1 MQIFA
6 VIVAGG
12 SGLRMKKAVKKQ
24 YLLLKG
30 RPILFH
36 TLIPFV
42 SCKKINEIFL
52 VVPEN
57 DILYVRDEIIGHLS
71 SLKPIRVVPGG
82 KERQDSVF
90 NGLCAMKNKP
100 DFVVIHDGVRPFIT
114 KDMIEKGL
122 ASAREKGCAIFAI
135 QASDT
140 LKKAGNDFVIEK
152 TLDRK
157 SIWLAQTPQI
167 FAYDIISDAHKKAKK
182 KKFYGTDDASLV
194 ERAGG
199 KVHIIQG
206 NKFNI
211 KITTPEDICLAQT
224 ILSSWQ
230 GKKQKIS

>member
-1 MQIFA
+1 MPNPCLL
-6 VIVAGG
+6 IVAKLEPA
-12 SGLRMKKAVKKQ
+12 LRMKKPVKNQ
-24 YLLLKG
+24 NLPSKG

-122 ASAREKGCAIFAI
+122 ATLPAKRAARFL
-135 QASDT
+135 QSRLLT
-140 LKKAGNDFVIEK
+140 LLKNVANMFE
-152 TLDRK
+152 
-157 SIWLAQTPQI
+157 
-167 FAYDIISDAHKKAKK
+167 
-182 KKFYGTDDASLV
+182 
-194 ERAGG
+194 
-199 KVHIIQG
+199 
-206 NKFNI
+206 
-211 KITTPEDICLAQT
+211 
-224 ILSSWQ
+224 
-230 GKKQKIS
+230 